1 MVFRRTETR
10 QTRAQASRES
20 MAANQTY
27 RSSTAVQGAMQRSQQ
42 TDDQCQENII
52 FYKNLRL
59 RQRSETIVQINE
71 SFDG

>member
-1 MVFRRTETR
+1 
-10 QTRAQASRES
+10 

-52 FYKNLRL
+52 FFYNQRL
-59 RQRSETIVQINE
+59 RQRSETTAQINV